1 MIEILNDSKGK
12 YKIKDLKDG
21 DLEIL
26 AQEIRDFLIDSISK
40 TGGHLASNL
49 GVVELTLAL
58 FRNFNFDNDKVIWD
72 VGHQSYVYKLI
83 TERKDDFTTLRQ
95 YYGLS
100 GFPKRIESKYDFF
113 DTGHSSTSISA
124 AIGMARARDIK
135 QEDSNIIAII
145 GDGAL
150 TGGMALEALNDI
162 GYNKT
167 KMIIILND
175 NQMSISKNV
184 GGLSAHLNKLR
195 ADKGYNK
202 LKAEVQATL
211 NSSNVG
217 KNIAHS
223 IGKIKGSIKQLVV
236 PSMIFEDMG
245 LKYFGPIDGHNLK
258 ELDEVIKTAK
268 AIDGPVVIHTITQKG
283 KGYNFAEENPNKF
296 HGVGPFDYSSGE
308 MVKVSKVKQ
317 NYSNSFG
324 DAMMKIARE
333 DKEVVAITAAMP
345 DGTGLKDFSKEY
357 KDRFFD
363 VGIAEQHATTMA
375 AGMAVAGLKP
385 VFAVY
390 STFLQR
396 AYDQVIHDVCI
407 QELPVVFAIDR
418 AGIVGEDGETHQGIF
433 DVSYLSLVPNMT
445 ILAPKM
451 IEEVELTLK
460 WAIDYGKPVA
470 LRYPRGTDYESLNM
484 KPLEKIEFGR
494 WETIKKGKKLAIIA
508 SGKMLQHAS
517 IAVNHI
523 DNNEDIEIINAT
535 FIKPMDTKILDCIN
549 DRGLDILIIEDGIL
563 KGGMGESIIS
573 YFNNKNYSGK
583 IECLGYDDKFI
594 VHGKVDML
602 YKENNLDPASIK
614 NKVLDLL
621 QIKNY

>member
-12 YKIKDLKDG
+12 YKIKDLKEKE
-21 DLEIL
+21 LEIL
-26 AQEIRDFLIDSISK
+26 SHEIREFLIDNISK

-49 GVVELTLAL
+49 GVVELTLSL
-58 FRNFNFDNDKVIWD
+58 FKNFDFDKDKVIWD
-72 VGHQSYVYKLI
+72 VGHQCYVYKLI
-83 TERKDDFTTLRQ
+83 TDRMEEFSTLRQ
-95 YYGLS
+95 YKGLS

-124 AIGMARARDIK
+124 GIGIARARDIK
-135 QEDSNIIAII
+135 GENSNVIAVI

-195 ADKGYNK
+195 QDPNYNK
-202 LKAEVQATL
+202 LKADINATL
-211 NSSNVG
+211 SNSNVG
-217 KNIAHS
+217 KNIAQS
-223 IGKIKGSIKQLVV
+223 LNKIKDSIKQLIV

-245 LKYFGPIDGHNLK
+245 LKYFGPIDGHNIK
-258 ELDEVIKTAK
+258 ELDEVLSLAK

-308 MVKVSKVKQ
+308 MVKISKTKQ
-317 NYSNSFG
+317 NYSNAFG
-324 DAMMKIARE
+324 DAMINIA
-333 DKEVVAITAAMP
+333 KENENIVAITAAMP
-345 DGTGLKDFSKEY
+345 DGTGLKKFAGEFPN
-357 KDRFFD
+357 RFFD

-375 AGMAVAGLKP
+375 AGMTTEGIKP

-407 QELPVVFAIDR
+407 QNLPVTFAIDR

-433 DVSYLSLVPNMT
+433 DVSYLRAIPNMV
-445 ILAPKM
+445 ILAPKLV
-451 IEEVELTLK
+451 EEVEIMLR
-460 WAIDYGKPVA
+460 WAINRNGPVA
-470 LRYPRGTDYESLNM
+470 IRYPRGNDYMDLNLTPIKEVNFGKWENIKDGDSLCV
-484 KPLEKIEFGR
+484 
-494 WETIKKGKKLAIIA
+494 IA
-508 SGKMLQHAS
+508 QGKMLQHCS
-517 IAVNHI
+517 IAIDHI
-523 DNNEDIEIINAT
+523 KDKNKINLINAT
-535 FIKPMDTKILDCIN
+535 FIKPLDFEFLNTISSKNMNILCV
-549 DRGLDILIIEDGIL
+549 EDGICN
-563 KGGMGESIIS
+563 GGMGEAILS
-573 YFNNKNYSGK
+573 YLNKIGYKGH
-583 IECLGYDDKFI
+583 IEIVAYDDKFI
-594 VHGKVDML
+594 EHGKVDML
-602 YKENNLDPASIK
+602 YKENNLDPKSIRK
-614 NKVLDLL
+614 KILELL
-621 QIKNY
+621 V